1 MFVSQKNLD
10 LIIFNGIKIKII
22 KHLLRDCGKINLNRF
37 QFEIV
42 PLQKV
47 FIVWKFF
54 EFVLAIKNIRRKYFV
69 KVIMAEQMQDEMKQ
83 CYENLIVIDVG
94 ANLTNK
100 KYIRDLD
107 SVIQR
112 AKDSGDNLF

>member
-1 MFVSQKNLD
+1 
-10 LIIFNGIKIKII
+10 
-22 KHLLRDCGKINLNRF
+22 
-37 QFEIV
+37 
-42 PLQKV
+42 
-47 FIVWKFF
+47 
-54 EFVLAIKNIRRKYFV
+54 
-69 KVIMAEQMQDEMKQ
+69 MQDEMKQ